1 MGDELMAALAARR
14 LAPLMPIREA
24 SALAAAQ
31 TAQAR
36 APPPPEDAASSF
48 AEDAPIGDSAS
59 MAGGE
64 ACDGEAGEVPRE
76 CAALLRGG
84 RRTPRAR

>member
-1 MGDELMAALAARR
+1 MLAARR
-14 LAPLMPIREA
+14 LAPSMPIREA

-64 ACDGEAGEVPRE
+64 ACDGESGEEPRE
-76 CAALLRGG
+76 WGAGFLLGRAL
-84 RRTPRAR
+84 AS